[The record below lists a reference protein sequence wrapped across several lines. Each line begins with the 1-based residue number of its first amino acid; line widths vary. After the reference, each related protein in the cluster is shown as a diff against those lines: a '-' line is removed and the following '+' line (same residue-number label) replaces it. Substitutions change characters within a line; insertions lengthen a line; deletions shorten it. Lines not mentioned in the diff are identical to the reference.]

1 MAPRLKQ
8 AMRTEALD
16 PFADSGVRARRR
28 QIDGGTCP
36 TVGSLA
42 LVTEAKLRVVRD
54 LISGPKGFNVLMRT
68 TGINSKTLSSSLKFL
83 EQREVVVRRVVSTR
97 PFSVQYSLT
106 VSGKELAPVLEDFGR
121 WGAKWL
127 GESR

>member
-8 AMRTEALD
+8 NIHTETPNPL
-16 PFADSGVRARRR
+16 ADAGVRAGHKPR
-28 QIDGGTCP
+28 DGGKCP

-42 LVTEAKLRVVRD
+42 LITEAKLRVIRD
-54 LISGPKGFNVLMRT
+54 LLSGPKGFNMLMRN
-68 TGINSKTLSSSLKFL
+68 TGINSKTLSSTLKFL
-83 EQREVVVRRVVSTR
+83 EQTEVVIRRVVATR

-106 VSGKELAPVLEDFGR
+106 DSGKELGPVLEEFGR

-127 GESR
+127 PESP

>member
-1 MAPRLKQ
+1 MQ
-8 AMRTEALD
+8 TETPN
-16 PFADSGVRARRR
+16 PFADGGVRASHKPT
-28 QIDGGTCP
+28 DGAICP

-54 LISGPKGFNVLMRT
+54 LLGGPKGFNMLMRT
-68 TGINSKTLSSSLKFL
+68 TGINSKTLSSTLKFL
-83 EQREVVVRRVVSTR
+83 EQRGVVIRRVVATR

-106 VSGKELAPVLEDFGR
+106 ASGKELGPVLEEFGR

-127 GESR
+127 PEPR

>member
-1 MAPRLKQ
+1 LAPRLRQ
-8 AMRTEALD
+8 NTQTETPNLLAVAELGTGAK
-16 PFADSGVRARRR
+16 PM
-28 QIDGGTCP
+28 DGGKCP

-54 LISGPKGFNVLMRT
+54 LLGGAKGFNALMRT
-68 TGINSKTLSSSLKFL
+68 TGINSKTLSSTLKFL
-83 EQREVVVRRVVSTR
+83 EKREVVLRRVVSTR

-106 VSGKELAPVLEDFGR
+106 ASGKELAPVLEEFGR

-127 GESR
+127 PESP

>member
-8 AMRTEALD
+8 NMLTETPN
-16 PFADSGVRARRR
+16 PFADAGVTAGHKPT
-28 QIDGGTCP
+28 DGGKCP
-36 TVGSLA
+36 TVASLA
-42 LVTEAKLRVVRD
+42 LVTEAKLRIVRD
-54 LISGPKGFNVLMRT
+54 LLGGSKGFNMLMRT

-83 EQREVVVRRVVSTR
+83 EQRGVVTRHVVTTR

-106 VSGKELAPVLEDFGR
+106 ASGKELGPVLEEFGR

-127 GESR
+127 LE

>member
-1 MAPRLKQ
+1 MPPRLRQ
-8 AMRTEALD
+8 NMQTETS
-16 PFADSGVRARRR
+16 PFADAGVRSTHKPIA
-28 QIDGGTCP
+28 DGKCP

-42 LVTEAKLRVVRD
+42 LVTEAKLRVLRD
-54 LISGPKGFNVLMRT
+54 LLGGPKGFNMLMRT

-83 EQREVVVRRVVSTR
+83 EQRGVVIRRVVATK

-106 VSGKELAPVLEDFGR
+106 ASGEELGPVLEEFGR

-127 GESR
+127 PESR